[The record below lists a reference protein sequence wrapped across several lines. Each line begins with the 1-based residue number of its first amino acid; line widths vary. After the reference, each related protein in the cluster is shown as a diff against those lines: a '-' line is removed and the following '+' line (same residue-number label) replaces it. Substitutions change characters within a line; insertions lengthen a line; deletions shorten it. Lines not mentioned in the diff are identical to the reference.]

1 MTKDAYKHR
10 FYRARKSARNILIR
24 SQHKVNYL
32 DDPVFHIEAIREK
45 EIRKIRI
52 VFDEIKEED
61 IEEVRGYE
69 LPPICTKEIWLRK
82 SSEKKFIVKT
92 LNP

>member
-1 MTKDAYKHR
+1 MTVHALQHR
-10 FYRARKSARNILIR
+10 FYRARKSIRNILVR
-24 SQHKVNYL
+24 SHYKVNYL

-52 VFDEIKEED
+52 VFDEIKEKD
-61 IEEVRGYE
+61 IERVQSYE
-69 LPPICTKEIWLRK
+69 LPQICTKELWLRK
-82 SSEKKFIVKT
+82 QHEKKFVVKT

>member
-1 MTKDAYKHR
+1 MAEHALKHR
-10 FYRARKSARNILIR
+10 FYRARKNIKNILVQ
-24 SQHKVNYL
+24 SHYKVNYL

-52 VFDEIKEED
+52 VFDEIKEDD
-61 IEEVRGYE
+61 IERMRSYD
-69 LPPICTKEIWLRK
+69 LPSICTKELWLRK
-82 SSEKKFIVKT
+82 QHEKKFIVKT

>member
-1 MTKDAYKHR
+1 MTEYALKHR
-10 FYRARKSARNILIR
+10 FYRARKSARNILIQ

-52 VFDEIKEED
+52 VFDEIKKED
-61 IEEVRGYE
+61 IEEMRDYK
-69 LPPICTKEIWLRK
+69 LPLICTKEIWLRK
-82 SSEKKFIVKT
+82 PGEKKFIVKT

>member
-1 MTKDAYKHR
+1 MAKYAYEQR
-10 FYRARKSARNILIR
+10 FYRARKSARNILIK

-32 DDPVFHIEAIREK
+32 DDPIFHIEAIREK

-61 IEEVRGYE
+61 IEQVRNYE

-82 SSEKKFIVKT
+82 QGERKFIVKT
-92 LNP
+92 FYP

>member
-1 MTKDAYKHR
+1 MTKNAYKHR
-10 FYRARKSARNILIR
+10 FYRARKSVRNILVQ

-61 IEEVRGYE
+61 IERVRSYD
-69 LPPICTKEIWLRK
+69 LPSICTKEIWLRK
-82 SSEKKFIVKT
+82 PGEKKFIVKS

>member
-1 MTKDAYKHR
+1 MQMTKQR
-10 FYRARKSARNILIR
+10 FYRARKSARNILVQ

-45 EIRKIRI
+45 ELRKIRI

-61 IEEVRGYE
+61 IESVRNYE
-69 LPPICTKEIWLRK
+69 LPQICTKEIWLRK
-82 SSEKKFIVKT
+82 SGEKKFIVKT

>member
-1 MTKDAYKHR
+1 MKMQMTKQR
-10 FYRARKSARNILIR
+10 FYRARKSARNILIQ
-24 SQHKVNYL
+24 SQYKVNYL

-45 EIRKIRI
+45 ELRKIRI

-61 IEEVRGYE
+61 IKEVQNYE

-82 SSEKKFIVKT
+82 PDKRKFIVKT
-92 LNP
+92 FYP

>member
-1 MTKDAYKHR
+1 MTEDAYRHR
-10 FYRARKSARNILIR
+10 FYRARKSARNILVHSR
-24 SQHKVNYL
+24 HTVNYL

-61 IEEVRGYE
+61 IEGVRNYE
-69 LPPICTKEIWLRK
+69 LPLICTKEIWLRK
-82 SSEKKFIVKT
+82 PGEKKFFVKT

>member
-1 MTKDAYKHR
+1 MAKYAYEQR
-10 FYRARKSARNILIR
+10 FYRARKSARNILVQ
-24 SQHKVNYL
+24 SHHKVNYL
-32 DDPVFHIEAIREK
+32 DDPVFHIEAIRKK

-61 IEEVRGYE
+61 IEEVRNYE

-82 SSEKKFIVKT
+82 SGEKKFIVKT